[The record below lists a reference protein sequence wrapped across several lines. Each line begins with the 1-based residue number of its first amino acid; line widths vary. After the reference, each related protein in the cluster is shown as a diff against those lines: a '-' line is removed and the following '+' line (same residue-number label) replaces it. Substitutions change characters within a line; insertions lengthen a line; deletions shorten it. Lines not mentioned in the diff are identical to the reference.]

1 MKFEY
6 VLSAHRERKSNSLYL
21 FRRAQAQSKAAIK
34 QEEWIEG
41 RRKEKES

>member
-6 VLSAHRERKSNSLYL
+6 SLSTYRERKSNSLYL

-34 QEEWIEG
+34 QKEWIEG
-41 RRKEKES
+41 RRNEKES